1 MCFEINS
8 SRKVSPVRDIPPPPA
23 PPSSPKRLRGDSS
36 KKLRVALDEYRET
49 HPNTLIVDSPHTG
62 LDKRELIMYNAVL

>member
-8 SRKVSPVRDIPPPPA
+8 SRKVSPVRDIPPP

-49 HPNTLIVDSPHTG
+49 HPNTLIVDSPVCG
-62 LDKRELIMYNAVL
+62 LDKRELIMFNPLS

>member
-1 MCFEINS
+1 MCFEISS
-8 SRKVSPVRDIPPPPA
+8 SRKVSPVRNIPPA

-62 LDKRELIMYNAVL
+62 LDKRELILYSVS